1 MVRAQFTDFPARRF
15 RKHRHAHRL
24 ARRTFRHFA
33 DRRGEGGRTPFA
45 QRANH
50 RESRTSRDS
59 ADQRSEGVRPPSAQH
74 ADHLAARTFRDIADR
89 QTEGAQP
96 PPAQPECEANGGS
109 LPRALVVLLGAAA
122 ATVVLA
128 GVQAIA
134 WFAAPVFLALVVVIT
149 LDPVRTWLRDKGF
162 PRWLTVTVLAIAVY
176 AVLLVFFLVVV
187 VSVAQL
193 SALVP
198 RYAGRFDELLRN
210 GLATLGIGEA
220 QVRGILSS
228 VDAGKLVRL
237 TGSLLASAGKLVTN
251 LAFLFGLLLFLSAET
266 AWAGQRLSV
275 IASDRPWISAA
286 LRQFATDTRR
296 YLLVT
301 TVFGGIVASL
311 DTAALA
317 LLGVPG
323 ALLWGLLSFV
333 TNYIP
338 NVGFVIGVAPPA
350 VIALLDHGWRGFLV
364 VLLIYLVLNFAVQSL
379 IQPRFVAGSVG
390 LSTVVT
396 VLALVFWTW
405 LLGPLGA
412 VLAVPATL
420 LAKALLVDV
429 DPRAR
434 WADALLSAPRRDE
447 R

>member
-1 MVRAQFTDFPARRF
+1 MVRVSFTDFPARRSGKTRTSNHQAHHAF
-15 RKHRHAHRL
+15 RKL
-24 ARRTFRHFA
+24 ANRI
-33 DRRGEGGRTPFA
+33 
-45 QRANH
+45 RA
-50 RESRTSRDS
+50 S
-59 ADQRSEGVRPPSAQH
+59 ASTH
-74 ADHLAARTFRDIADR
+74 
-89 QTEGAQP
+89 QP
-96 PPAQPECEANGGS
+96 PLPPESEASNTP
-109 LPRALVVLLGAAA
+109 LPRALIVLLGAAA

-134 WFAAPVFLALVVVIT
+134 WFAAPTFLAFVVVLT
-149 LDPVRTWLRDKGF
+149 LDPVRSWLRRKGL
-162 PRWLTVTVLAIAVY
+162 PRWLTIAVLTGAVY

-193 SALVP
+193 SAVVP
-198 RYAGRFDELLRN
+198 RYAGRVDELLHN
-210 GLATLGIGEA
+210 GLAALGIGEP
-220 QVRGILSS
+220 QVRGMLSS
-228 VDAGKLVRL
+228 VDARKLVQL
-237 TGSLLASAGKLVTN
+237 AGSLLASVGKLVTN

-266 AWAGQRLSV
+266 AWAGQRLSR
-275 IASDRPWISAA
+275 IAHDRPWISAA
-286 LRQFATDTRR
+286 LRGFVLNTRR

-301 TVFGGIVASL
+301 TVFGGLVAAL

-323 ALLWGLLSFV
+323 VVLWGLLSFV

-350 VIALLDHGWRGFLV
+350 VIALLDHGWRGMLV
-364 VLLIYLVLNFAVQSL
+364 VLVVYLLLNFVVQSL
-379 IQPRFVAGSVG
+379 IQPQFVAGSVG

-412 VLAVPATL
+412 ILAVPATL

-434 WADALLSAPRRDE
+434 WADALVSTPKRDE
-447 R
+447 SGLR

>member
-1 MVRAQFTDFPARRF
+1 MVRASFTDFPARRF
-15 RKHRHAHRL
+15 RKSRRARPRL
-24 ARRTFRHFA
+24 A
-33 DRRGEGGRTPFA
+33 DRRGESTQSQP
-45 QRANH
+45 
-50 RESRTSRDS
+50 
-59 ADQRSEGVRPPSAQH
+59 
-74 ADHLAARTFRDIADR
+74 
-89 QTEGAQP
+89 QP
-96 PPAQPECEANGGS
+96 PPILPECEANKTP

-134 WFAAPVFLALVVVIT
+134 WLVAPVFLALVVVIT
-149 LDPVRTWLRDKGF
+149 LDPVRTWLRGKGL
-162 PRWLTVTVLAIAVY
+162 PRWLTVTVLVVAVY

-193 SALVP
+193 SALAP
-198 RYAGRFDELLRN
+198 SYAGRVDELLHH
-210 GLATLGIGEA
+210 GLATLGVGEA
-220 QVRGILSS
+220 QVRGLLSS

-237 TGSLLASAGKLVTN
+237 AGSLLAGAGKLVTN

-266 AWAGQRLSV
+266 AWAGQRLRC
-275 IASDRPWISAA
+275 IARDRPWISAA
-286 LRQFATDTRR
+286 LRGFVTGTRR

-301 TVFGGIVASL
+301 TVFGGLVAAL

-317 LLGVPG
+317 LIGVPG
-323 ALLWGLLSFV
+323 AILWGLLSFV

-350 VIALLDHGWRGFLV
+350 VIALLDHGWRGLTV
-364 VLLIYLVLNFAVQSL
+364 VLAVYLVLNFVVQSL

-434 WADALLSAPRRDE
+434 WAEALLSAPRRDDS
-447 R
+447 

>member
-1 MVRAQFTDFPARRF
+1 MVRASFTDFPARRF
-15 RKHRHAHRL
+15 RKSRL
-24 ARRTFRHFA
+24 AR
-33 DRRGEGGRTPFA
+33 P
-45 QRANH
+45 
-50 RESRTSRDS
+50 
-59 ADQRSEGVRPPSAQH
+59 
-74 ADHLAARTFRDIADR
+74 HLAGREG
-89 QTEGAQP
+89 EGAQP
-96 PPAQPECEANGGS
+96 RLPPVLPECEANKTP

-134 WFAAPVFLALVVVIT
+134 WLVAPVFLALVVVIT
-149 LDPVRTWLRDKGF
+149 LDPVRTWLRDKGL
-162 PRWLTVTVLAIAVY
+162 PRWLTVTVLVVAVY

-193 SALVP
+193 SALAP
-198 RYAGRFDELLRN
+198 RYAGRVDELLHD
-210 GLATLGIGEA
+210 GLATLGVGEA
-220 QVRGILSS
+220 QVRGMLSS
-228 VDAGKLVRL
+228 VDAGKLVQL
-237 TGSLLASAGKLVTN
+237 AGSVLASAGKLVTN

-266 AWAGQRLSV
+266 AWAGQRMRR
-275 IASDRPWISAA
+275 IARDRPWISEA
-286 LRQFATDTRR
+286 LRGFVKSTRR

-301 TVFGGIVASL
+301 TVFGGLVAAL

-317 LLGVPG
+317 LIGVPG
-323 ALLWGLLSFV
+323 AILWGLLSFV

-350 VIALLDHGWRGFLV
+350 VIALLDHGWRGLTV
-364 VLLIYLVLNFAVQSL
+364 VLAVYLVLNFVVQSL

-420 LAKALLVDV
+420 
-429 DPRAR
+429 
-434 WADALLSAPRRDE
+434 
-447 R
+447 